1 MIVVDAS
8 VAAKWILEEEH
19 SDKAQALY
27 SAHTRAGE
35 RIVAPPLLNSEI
47 TNVLRQQMRREG
59 LSLADATTLMRQF
72 WSLAVTLRVPSGLH
86 EQALALAD
94 RFNLPAAYD
103 AHYLA
108 LAQALG
114 CDLWTA
120 DQRLVNTV
128 SGKLPVVRWIGD
140 Y

>member
-8 VAAKWILEEEH
+8 VAAKWILAEEH

-27 SAHTRAGE
+27 GAHTLAGE

-59 LSLADATTLMRQF
+59 LSLADATALMRQF
-72 WSLAVTLRVPSGLH
+72 VSLAVMPSVSSELH

-94 RFNLPAAYD
+94 TFNLP
-103 AHYLA
+103 
-108 LAQALG
+108 
-114 CDLWTA
+114 
-120 DQRLVNTV
+120 
-128 SGKLPVVRWIGD
+128 
-140 Y
+140 